1 MFTALVR
8 KQDQCKRGWNHC
20 KTHPIVD
27 VKNSCHP
34 AASTLVHHTFLAA
47 SLFWLFVVQKFWW
60 LSLVISMHP
69 PSCSHHHI
77 ARFIFANAG
86 QKVCMPHYRAHKP
99 LISTPWCSPLSCFC
113 QRQHFGLQWHNC
125 QGCRRHLPYRVQ
137 QPSISEVATHVMLRS
152 WWYVCISTTLQLMY
166 VGLSEI
172 LVKNHEHDSTWP

>member
-1 MFTALVR
+1 MWKIHVIRLLQPWSITRFSPRL
-8 KQDQCKRGWNHC
+8 CSGC
-20 KTHPIVD
+20 
-27 VKNSCHP
+27 
-34 AASTLVHHTFLAA
+34 L
-47 SLFWLFVVQKFWW
+47 
-60 LSLVISMHP
+60 LSRSFGDYPLLSSMHP

-172 LVKNHEHDSTWP
+172 LVKNHEHDSTWPYL